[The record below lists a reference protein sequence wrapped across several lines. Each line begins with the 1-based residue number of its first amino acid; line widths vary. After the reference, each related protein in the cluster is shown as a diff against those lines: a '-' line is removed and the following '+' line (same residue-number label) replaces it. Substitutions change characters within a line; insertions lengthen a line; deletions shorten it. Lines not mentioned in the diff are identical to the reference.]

1 LYNKY
6 ISVEV
11 EFSFMGRIF
20 ASDLRAKRMELSK
33 KSKDLQ
39 AGAVYLQKAR
49 LKLSAI
55 EGGLPTG
62 IEENIILQQAEELK
76 EKATA
81 LEQSIRA
88 EEVSVFTYKKVKGGK
103 TYKYWKA
110 EWRAPAPDSKIKQVH
125 LGRAEGKKALS
136 QDEALAK
143 ARRAKAE
150 DLKINTAGRED

>member
-1 LYNKY
+1 
-6 ISVEV
+6 
-11 EFSFMGRIF
+11 MGRIF

-39 AGAVYLQKAR
+39 AGAAYLQKAR
-49 LKLSAI
+49 QKLSAI
-55 EGGLPTG
+55 EGGLLPTG
-62 IEENIILQQAEELK
+62 IEENVILQQAEELK
-76 EKATA
+76 EKASA

-88 EEVSVFTYKKVKGGK
+88 EEVSVFTYTKVKGSK

-110 EWRAPAPDSKIKQVH
+110 EWRVPADGRIKQVH

-136 QDEALAK
+136 QDEALQK

-150 DLKINTAGRED
+150 DLGILKREE

>member
-1 LYNKY
+1 
-6 ISVEV
+6 
-11 EFSFMGRIF
+11 MGRIF

-39 AGAVYLQKAR
+39 AGAAYLQKAR

-55 EGGLPTG
+55 GGLLPTG
-62 IEENIILQQAEELK
+62 IEENVILQQAEELK
-76 EKATA
+76 KKATA

-88 EEVSVFTYKKVKGGK
+88 EEVSVFVYTKTKGSK

-110 EWRAPAPDSKIKQVH
+110 EWRTPANGRIKQVH

-136 QDEALAK
+136 QDEALQK
-143 ARRAKAE
+143 ARK
-150 DLKINTAGRED
+150 LKKESLGIKEPFHQP